1 MLDELV
7 DDIGNFKTAGD
18 IARKIGLKGFVAEG
32 NSGVIH
38 GALDDDAA
46 LAKYAK
52 NGAWSPH
59 QTFLFKDLFDRSGG
73 TYLDIGANIGLT
85 VIPIAQN
92 SQVSC
97 YAFEPEPV
105 NFRYLSENVSVN
117 CRAGNVR
124 LFNVALYERD
134 AFLPFEVAVRH
145 SGDHRI
151 SVSAKGEMNEHSRQ
165 KISVPAKRLDD
176 VIADAVQP
184 IAAKIDVQGAEPFVI
199 IGGRNTLSQARLLSL
214 EFWPYSMRRMGG
226 DISALIDFL
235 AEHFQEGTIAPGDVD
250 KKVSWQPIASIAA
263 HLQDFA
269 KTNKRDYLDVT
280 VRKA

>member
-1 MLDELV
+1 LDELANE
-7 DDIGNFKTAGD
+7 IGNFKTAGD
-18 IARKIGLKGFVAEG
+18 IARRVGLKGFVAEG
-32 NSGVIH
+32 DSGVIH

-46 LAKYAK
+46 LAKYAR

-59 QTFLFKDLFDRSGG
+59 QTVLFKNLFARSGG

-97 YAFEPEPV
+97 YAFEPEPA
-105 NFRYLSENVSVN
+105 NFRYLSENISVN
-117 CRAGNVR
+117 CCAGNVR
-124 LFNVALYERD
+124 LFNIALYERD

-151 SVSAKGEMNEHSRQ
+151 SMIPVNGEMGEHNRQ

-176 VIADAVQP
+176 VIADPVHP
-184 IAAKIDVQGAEPFVI
+184 IAAKIDVQGAEPFVVN
-199 IGGRNTLSQARLLSL
+199 GGRHTLSRARLLSI

-226 DISALIDFL
+226 DINALIDFL
-235 AEHFQEGTIAPGDVD
+235 AEHFQEGSIAPGDVD
-250 KKVSWQPIASIAA
+250 KQVIWQPIASLAA
-263 HLQDFA
+263 YLHDFA
-269 KTNKRDYLDVT
+269 NTNKRDYLDVT
-280 VRKA
+280 VRKT